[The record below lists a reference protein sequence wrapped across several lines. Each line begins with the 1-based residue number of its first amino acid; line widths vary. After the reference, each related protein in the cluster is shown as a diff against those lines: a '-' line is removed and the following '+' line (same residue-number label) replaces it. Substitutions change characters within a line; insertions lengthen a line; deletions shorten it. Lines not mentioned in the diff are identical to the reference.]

1 MTTDQD
7 DEFASIEVDR
17 RLDTLL
23 SRWPFLRD
31 EPDKWH
37 IVASWLVSDPE
48 IWGVIAKW
56 SSARPA
62 GAPKKAA
69 GASKYPLDKI
79 ADLAR
84 AFGCFQ
90 EREKARCSKSGLPD
104 PNKDALI
111 KRFREKEG
119 ARFPWLPE
127 KNSTVRKI
135 IGQGE
140 RALDFPIVQVGGRR
154 QRMHPD
160 AASAYTEFRS
170 QAQGETAAEVA
181 ALRPDRAG
189 DLKKMADAKMLATL
203 RGHAIRSVLGI
214 SETPGLKPKIRD

>member
-1 MTTDQD
+1 MTN
-7 DEFASIEVDR
+7 DEFAIEVDR
-17 RLDTLL
+17 RLNAVL
-23 SRWPFLRD
+23 SQWPFLRD

-48 IWGVIAKW
+48 VWSVIANR

-69 GASKYPLDKI
+69 GASKYPLEKI
-79 ADLAR
+79 TDLAR

-90 EREKARCSKSGLPD
+90 EGEKARCSKGGFSH
-104 PNKDALI
+104 PNKDTLI

-119 ARFPWLPE
+119 ARFSWLP
-127 KNSTVRKI
+127 KGNSTVKKI

-140 RALDFPIVQVGGRR
+140 RALDFPTVRVGGRR
-154 QRMHPD
+154 RVMHPD
-160 AASAYTEFRS
+160 AASAYIEYLS
-170 QAQGETAAEVA
+170 QAQSEAAADVA

-189 DLKKMADAKMLATL
+189 DPKKMADAKMLATL
-203 RGHAIRSVLGI
+203 RGHALRSVIGI
-214 SETPGLKPKIRD
+214 SETPGLKPKIQD